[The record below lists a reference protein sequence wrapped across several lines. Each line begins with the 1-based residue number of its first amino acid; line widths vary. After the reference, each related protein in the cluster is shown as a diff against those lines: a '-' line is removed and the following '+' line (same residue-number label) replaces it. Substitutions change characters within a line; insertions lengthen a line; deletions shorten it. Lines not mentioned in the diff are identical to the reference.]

1 MADPASYVNLLE
13 QSQQL
18 EYLISSPHITEE
30 EKEELEMAWKFI
42 TSRSESKFDCIIGVI
57 KECDKCIEQNAR
69 EIKELKDNQEHWER
83 KRKRIINIIKFAFQK
98 NLITSTPTG
107 NKYQATIKPV
117 RSRLIPNFDKWDT
130 EEKNKFGLE
139 KNVTVKR
146 ICDEEVLKEVSEV
159 LPDKQRLRR
168 IMEEA
173 PLEGPS
179 STNIV
184 KRVSLG
190 YRLRKRLKKGI

>member
-107 NKYQATIKPV
+107 NKYQATIKTV
-117 RSRLIPNFDKWDT
+117 RSRLIPNFEKWDT

>member
-83 KRKRIINIIKFAFQK
+83 KRTRIINIIKFAFQK

-117 RSRLIPNFDKWDT
+117 RSRLIPNFEKWDT

>member
-83 KRKRIINIIKFAFQK
+83 KRTRIINIIKFAFQK

>member
-1 MADPASYVNLLE
+1 MADPTSYIELLE

-18 EYLISSPHITEE
+18 EYLINSNCISEE
-30 EKEELEMAWKFI
+30 EKEELEVAWNFI
-42 TSRSESKFDCIIGVI
+42 TSRSESKFDYIIGVI
-57 KECDKCIEQNAR
+57 KECDKCIDQSAK
-69 EIKELKDNQEHWER
+69 EIKELKENQEFWKN
-83 KRKRIINIIKFAFQK
+83 KRARIINIIKFAFQN
-98 NLITSTPTG
+98 NLISSKPTG
-107 NKYQATIKPV
+107 NKYQATIKSV
-117 RSRLIPNFDKWDT
+117 RSRLIPNFEKWSE

-146 ICDEEVLKEVSEV
+146 ICDEEIIKDISEV
-159 LPDKQRLRR
+159 LPAKERLRGV
-168 IMEEA
+168 MEEA

-190 YRLRKRLKKGI
+190 YRLRKRLKRGI

>member
-1 MADPASYVNLLE
+1 MADPASYIDLLE
-13 QSQQL
+13 QSHQL
-18 EYLISSPHITEE
+18 EYLINSPHITDE
-30 EKEELEMAWKFI
+30 EKDELEMTWKYI

-83 KRKRIINIIKFAFQK
+83 KRTRIINIIKFAFQK

>member
-117 RSRLIPNFDKWDT
+117 RSRLIPNFEKWDT

>member
-117 RSRLIPNFDKWDT
+117 RSRLIPNFEKWDT

-159 LPDKQRLRR
+159 LPDKQRLRK